1 MHNLSTAAAMFD
13 LGASL
18 RAARHKRGLE
28 LDAVQRE
35 LRIRK
40 RYLEA
45 LEGERFELLPGEVY
59 TRGFLR
65 EYAEFLGLDGSIYVA
80 EYDARFAHHDEP
92 AIAARPTAAPLRRSP
107 ALPVVLAVAA
117 ALAAAVGL
125 AAWQLSGSGRSTPA
139 AALEAPA
146 VPAAQTQR
154 PAKTARPIAAAAV
167 VAPKPS
173 VTRLVLKASRGDC
186 WVLVRAGSAAGP
198 ILYENVVHRGA
209 SVSLRTQRPF
219 WMRVGA
225 GTNLDAWVGGKALHG
240 IPYMTGNLL
249 VKA

>member
-1 MHNLSTAAAMFD
+1 MHNPSTAAAMFD

-45 LEGERFELLPGEVY
+45 LESERFELLPGEVY
-59 TRGFLR
+59 ARGFLR
-65 EYAEFLGLDGSIYVA
+65 EYAEFLGLDGSIYIDEYNAASRTTTSSRLPRCRRCRVCGAHRPRRSSSRCSPPWRSPSASPPGSSA
-80 EYDARFAHHDEP
+80 E
-92 AIAARPTAAPLRRSP
+92 AAPRHRPRPGGARARCPQAPGRRAADPGRRSRGAGGHAAPRPDP
-107 ALPVVLAVAA
+107 AQ
-117 ALAAAVGL
+117 GL
-125 AAWQLSGSGRSTPA
+125 ARRLLGDRPRRLGRRTGP
-139 AALEAPA
+139 LREH
-146 VPAAQTQR
+146 
-154 PAKTARPIAAAAV
+154 
-167 VAPKPS
+167 
-173 VTRLVLKASRGDC
+173 G
-186 WVLVRAGSAAGP
+186 AAGTTVR
-198 ILYENVVHRGA
+198 LTTR
-209 SVSLRTQRPF
+209 RPF

>member
-1 MHNLSTAAAMFD
+1 MHNLSTAAVMFD

-45 LEGERFELLPGEVY
+45 LESERFELLPGEVY
-59 TRGFLR
+59 ARGFLR

-92 AIAARPTAAPLRRSP
+92 AIAALPTAAPLRRSP
-107 ALPVVLAVAA
+107 ALPIVLAVAA

-125 AAWQLSGSGRSTPA
+125 AAWQLNGSGRSTPA
-139 AALEAPA
+139 AARQAPA
-146 VPAAQTQR
+146 VPAAQKQR
-154 PAKTARPIAAAAV
+154 PAKPVTPIAAAV
-167 VAPKPS
+167 VAPQPS
-173 VTRLVLKASRGDC
+173 ATHLVLKASRGDC
-186 WVLVRAGSAAGP
+186 WVLVRAGSAAGRV
-198 ILYENVVHRGA
+198 LYEDTVRQGS
-209 SVSLRTQRPF
+209 SVRLTTRRPF

-225 GTNLDAWVGGKALHG
+225 GTNLDAWVGGKALHD